1 MNINFLRF
9 SRSRPIYNS
18 YIPPWA
24 YPNGFVG
31 LNVKLEHMTRVY
43 YSELLAKNALK
54 AEKIRI
60 SILIPLCYYRELH
73 IQISERARAL
83 LDLKVGVRIGV
94 TFPIVT
100 LGTQRSS
107 SSSKKY
113 CFSLLKQH
121 NMQHWKS
128 RGRSPTW
135 KSRTRRRTND
145 DDEDVFFLL
154 IYCVNKQQQLFQA
167 TPTHSTAAYDLLLVL
182 SPILLLLLLYTVV
195 CKTSLKRTTHKS

>member
-9 SRSRPIYNS
+9 YHSRPIYNS
-18 YIPPWA
+18 HIPPWA

-83 LDLKVGVRIGV
+83 LDLKVGVRIGG
-94 TFPIVT
+94 TFSTVT
-100 LGTQRSS
+100 LAFRTLLSCPCRVELSRSNFGRMKMYKFKS
-107 SSSKKY
+107 YWLTRLMKY
-113 CFSLLKQH
+113 FEPH
-121 NMQHWKS
+121 MIF
-128 RGRSPTW
+128 G
-135 KSRTRRRTND
+135 D
-145 DDEDVFFLL
+145 
-154 IYCVNKQQQLFQA
+154 
-167 TPTHSTAAYDLLLVL
+167 
-182 SPILLLLLLYTVV
+182 
-195 CKTSLKRTTHKS
+195 

>member
-1 MNINFLRF
+1 MNINFLWF
-9 SRSRPIYNS
+9 YHSRPIYNPH
-18 YIPPWA
+18 IPPWA

-94 TFPIVT
+94 TFPTVT
-100 LGTQRSS
+100 LARPTISAR
-107 SSSKKY
+107 K
-113 CFSLLKQH
+113 SLRPLAATI
-121 NMQHWKS
+121 
-128 RGRSPTW
+128 GL
-135 KSRTRRRTND
+135 TR
-145 DDEDVFFLL
+145 
-154 IYCVNKQQQLFQA
+154 
-167 TPTHSTAAYDLLLVL
+167 L
-182 SPILLLLLLYTVV
+182 SPQQNYSN
-195 CKTSLKRTTHKS
+195 KE